1 MPSVEHESYVEL
13 FLQQPALAVR
23 VLQEALGVKVPAY
36 AEARAEVAKL
46 DQVVPTQYRAD
57 LTVKLLNGEAVFAIV
72 VEVQLSRDPDKP
84 YTWPA
89 YLMQL
94 RERWRCPT
102 ALLVVAPEEG
112 VARWCARTIETGHQD
127 FVLRP
132 YVAGPGN
139 LPVVTQE
146 EVACEAPE
154 WAMLS
159 VLAHGQG
166 EQGEAIAR
174 AVLPGLVGLDEGRSR
189 FYFDLMVRSLNDA
202 ARAALEAL
210 MQSGTYEYT
219 SEFARRFIEQGHE
232 QGHEQGLEQ
241 GLQRG
246 ESGALLTLLEA
257 RGIPVD
263 EPSRQRIV
271 ACTDRGQL
279 KRWLIKALSV
289 RAIHEL
295 FEPEPP
301 SSR

>member
-1 MPSVEHESYVEL
+1 
-13 FLQQPALAVR
+13 
-23 VLQEALGVKVPAY
+23 
-36 AEARAEVAKL
+36 
-46 DQVVPTQYRAD
+46 
-57 LTVKLLNGEAVFAIV
+57 
-72 VEVQLSRDPDKP
+72 
-84 YTWPA
+84 
-89 YLMQL
+89 
-94 RERWRCPT
+94 
-102 ALLVVAPEEG
+102 
-112 VARWCARTIETGHQD
+112 
-127 FVLRP
+127 
-132 YVAGPGN
+132 
-139 LPVVTQE
+139 
-146 EVACEAPE
+146 
-154 WAMLS
+154 
-159 VLAHGQG
+159 
-166 EQGEAIAR
+166 
-174 AVLPGLVGLDEGRSR
+174 
-189 FYFDLMVRSLNDA
+189 MVRSLNDA

-219 SEFARRFIEQGHE
+219 NEFARRFI
-232 QGHEQGLEQ
+232 EQ